1 MPGGVRNIEH
11 LIGQSAVGP
20 FAASFEFVIGGFM
33 NLSRLS
39 ATDLENQARALELQL
54 KKLAHRPRPTPSERQ
69 LTAELKKM
77 RLAMKDRL
85 GQVTGG

>member
-1 MPGGVRNIEH
+1 
-11 LIGQSAVGP
+11 
-20 FAASFEFVIGGFM
+20 M

-39 ATDLENQARALELQL
+39 AHDLEIQARSLELQL

-85 GQVTGG
+85 DEVPRT

>member
-1 MPGGVRNIEH
+1 
-11 LIGQSAVGP
+11 
-20 FAASFEFVIGGFM
+20 M

-39 ATDLENQARALELQL
+39 ARDLETEANALESQL
-54 KKLAHRPRPTPSERQ
+54 KKLAHRPRPTPSEQR

-85 GQVTGG
+85 GQVKRG

>member
-1 MPGGVRNIEH
+1 
-11 LIGQSAVGP
+11 
-20 FAASFEFVIGGFM
+20 M

-39 ATDLENQARALELQL
+39 TRDLEIQARALELQL

-69 LTAELKKM
+69 LTVELKKM

-85 GQVTGG
+85 SQLG

>member
-1 MPGGVRNIEH
+1 
-11 LIGQSAVGP
+11 
-20 FAASFEFVIGGFM
+20 M
-33 NLSRLS
+33 NLSRL
-39 ATDLENQARALELQL
+39 NAREIEMHARDLELQL

-85 GQVTGG
+85 GALKQVV

>member
-1 MPGGVRNIEH
+1 
-11 LIGQSAVGP
+11 
-20 FAASFEFVIGGFM
+20 M

-39 ATDLENQARALELQL
+39 ATDLENQARSLELQL

-69 LTAELKKM
+69 LAAELKKM

-85 GQVTGG
+85 GQVTGT

>member
-1 MPGGVRNIEH
+1 MLV
-11 LIGQSAVGP
+11 LLVG
-20 FAASFEFVIGGFM
+20 FRLVIGGFM
-33 NLSRLS
+33 NLSRLTAS
-39 ATDLENQARALELQL
+39 DLANQARTLELQL

-85 GQVTGG
+85 SEVPRT